1 MVPQPIKAAGL
12 LPGELEAGLVQALV
26 AGKIL
31 VNPVVTVT
39 IAEYRSRPVSV
50 VGAVKKPLTFQ
61 AFGEVTL
68 LDAIAR
74 AEGLT
79 EYAGPEL
86 LVTQSEADDK
96 GEPKKLV
103 RRIRVKELIDDANP
117 ALNLA
122 LHGGEEIRVPEMG
135 KVFVVGSVKKPGV
148 FPVQEASGTS
158 VLKILAYSEGLS
170 PYASKVAYIYRTEA
184 HGSGKNEIRIELSQ
198 IIARKAPDATL
209 QANDILYVPDNKGR
223 RTAMNTLE
231 KILLIGT
238 ATSGALVYG
247 AVR

>member
-1 MVPQPIKAAGL
+1 MRIQLFVWLILAASAAWAQPSRVNPTGTETGLNLPTQRIGPDDLLNIAVYDSPELTHSVRVDQSGFIRLPMVPQPVKAAGL
-12 LPGELEAGLVQALV
+12 LPGELEAGVAQALV

-79 EYAGPEL
+79 EYAGPEV
-86 LVTQSEADDK
+86 LVTQSEADEK
-96 GEPKKLV
+96 GETKKLV

-117 ALNLA
+117 ALNLS

-148 FPVQEASGTS
+148 FPVQEAAGTS

-170 PYASKVAYIYRTEA
+170 P
-184 HGSGKNEIRIELSQ
+184 
-198 IIARKAPDATL
+198 
-209 QANDILYVPDNKGR
+209 
-223 RTAMNTLE
+223 
-231 KILLIGT
+231 
-238 ATSGALVYG
+238 
-247 AVR
+247 